1 MGLVLHLHQ
10 LSRNTHKM
18 NKYPTTHSHVGY
30 FNPKIRFFPGI
41 DFLAKPEKEH
51 SHNELNL

>member
-1 MGLVLHLHQ
+1 
-10 LSRNTHKM
+10 M

-30 FNPKIRFFPGI
+30 FNPKIRFFAAI